1 MKMLNG
7 LVVVKG
13 MGKYFKN
20 FESGKPAEKTKK
32 DFAAIPYYAWVHRGK
47 VEMMVLINRN
57 FVKMLINH

>member
-20 FESGKPAEKTKK
+20 FESEKPAEKTKK
-32 DFAAIPYYAWVHRGK
+32 NFATIPYYALVHRGK
-47 VEMMVLINRN
+47 VEMMV
-57 FVKMLINH
+57 